1 MILFNMASVGSFEYV
16 VYVKT
21 MAGEIIP
28 FEIPESLRDLYKVSN
43 LRSQYV
49 EYIEEKDEQEIDLG
63 RVLFFDE
70 NLERV
75 DESDLVVNRNTYQVV
90 VSDFVVRLSFSRTV
104 RLHHDYYNLPR
115 KAHLHIENIDF
126 NAYRYMYN
134 EIEYV
139 NRDDFMIGGNAF
151 GRDEYLIH
159 EDQDVDEDEKFR
171 RVLEDYGLQ
180 PFEDN
185 FDFRDLEE
193 EDKSKLINA
202 YLQVCLGLNM
212 KIESYTYL

>member
-1 MILFNMASVGSFEYV
+1 MASFGNSEYV

-21 MAGEIIP
+21 MTGEIIP

-49 EYIEEKDEQEIDLG
+49 EYIEEKGEQEIDLG

-75 DESDLVVNRNTYQVV
+75 DKNDLVVNGNTYQVL

-104 RLHHDYYNLPR
+104 RLHHDYDNLPR
-115 KAHLHIENIDF
+115 KAHLHIENMDY

-139 NRDDFMIGGNAF
+139 NRDDYMIDGNAF
-151 GRDEYLIH
+151 GREEYLMYH
-159 EDQDVDEDEKFR
+159 EDQDGDEDEKFR
-171 RVLEDYGLQ
+171 RVLEEYDLE
-180 PFEDN
+180 PFEDG
-185 FDFRDLEE
+185 FDFRYLEE
-193 EDKSKLINA
+193 DDKNKLIKA
-202 YLQVCLGLNM
+202 YLCICLGLDM
-212 KIESYTYL
+212 EIESYTYL